1 MTRRL
6 LLSYLTITAFVL
18 LLLEVPLG
26 LSFANN
32 EIDQLTADLERDA
45 RVLATVVEDYFD
57 QNEGLEPQG
66 VADDYSAR
74 TGGRVVIV
82 DGAGVSVA
90 DSDRPDERRD
100 FSTRDEIAV
109 ALSGGLASG
118 TRHSDT
124 LDEDIVYVAV
134 PIASG
139 GKVLGAV
146 RLTYSRD
153 ELDERIR
160 RNWLTLAAIAGVVLV
175 TVAAVG
181 WFLARS
187 VTRPVR
193 ALARGAD
200 DLAHGDLSTRV
211 SEQAGPPE
219 LRALAHEFNVMA
231 ARLEELVGAQR
242 AFVADASHELRTP
255 LTALRLRLENL
266 EDLAG
271 PELQDELHSTTAEVV
286 RLSRL
291 VEGLLDLARQEGGRA
306 ERVAVD
312 VAAECRERADVW
324 HDLAE
329 EQGVAIV
336 VDCPADL
343 PALAAPDV
351 VAQMLDNLLANA
363 LDVAP
368 TGSQVT
374 IRARQAG
381 DDVEVHV
388 IDEGPG
394 LTPAERDRA
403 FDRFWRGPDATP
415 GGSGLGLAI
424 VAQLALAN
432 GGHAE
437 LRDVEP
443 GTGVDAVVVLDGV
456 DAARAPR

>member
-32 EIDQLTADLERDA
+32 EVDQLTSDLERDA

-57 QNEGLEPQG
+57 RSAGPDPQR
-66 VADDYSAR
+66 VADDYADR

-82 DGAGVSVA
+82 DGDGVSVA
-90 DSDRPDERRD
+90 DSDRPGERRD
-100 FSTRDEIAV
+100 FSTRDEITT
-109 ALSGGLASG
+109 ALTGGVASG
-118 TRHSDT
+118 TRYSET
-124 LDEDIVYVAV
+124 LGSDIVYVAV

-139 GKVLGAV
+139 GTVLGAV
-146 RLTYSRD
+146 RLTYPRD

-160 RNWLTLAAIAGVVLV
+160 RNWLMLAAIAGVVLL

-200 DLAHGDLSTRV
+200 QLARGDLTARV
-211 SEQAGPPE
+211 PERAGPPE

-266 EDLAG
+266 ETLAG
-271 PELQDELHSTTAEVV
+271 PELHDELQSTTAEVV
-286 RLSRL
+286 RLSGL
-291 VEGLLDLARQEGGRA
+291 VEGLLDLARHEGGRA
-306 ERVAVD
+306 ERVVVD
-312 VAAECRERADVW
+312 VAAECRERAEVW
-324 HDLAE
+324 RALAE
-329 EQGVAIV
+329 EQGVAIA
-336 VDCPADL
+336 VDTPHQL
-343 PALAAPDV
+343 RALAAPDV
-351 VAQMLDNLLANA
+351 VAQVLDNLLANA
-363 LDVAP
+363 LDAAP
-368 TGSQVT
+368 AGSTVT
-374 IRARQAG
+374 IRSVASG
-381 DDVEVHV
+381 GSVELHV
-388 IDEGPG
+388 VDQGPG
-394 LTPAERDRA
+394 LGAEQRGRA
-403 FDRFWRGPDATP
+403 FDRFWRGAGAAP

-424 VAQLALAN
+424 VAQLAAAN
-432 GGHAE
+432 GGRAE
-437 LRDVEP
+437 LRDAP
-443 GTGVDAVVVLDGV
+443 GTGIDAVVLLEAV
-456 DAARAPR
+456 DATRARP